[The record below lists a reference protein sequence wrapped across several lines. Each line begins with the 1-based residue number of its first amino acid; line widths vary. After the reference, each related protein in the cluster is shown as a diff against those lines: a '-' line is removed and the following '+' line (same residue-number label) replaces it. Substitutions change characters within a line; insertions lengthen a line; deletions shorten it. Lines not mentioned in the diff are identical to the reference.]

1 MVEVKTMKSGDVRR
15 NWRDV
20 LDIVF
25 SKEAS
30 IVVER
35 HGKPMAV
42 VVGYKHWQELHTSIA
57 EATNADSD

>member
-1 MVEVKTMKSGDVRR
+1 MKSGDVRR

-42 VVGYKHWQELHTSIA
+42 VVGYKHWQELHANTGDTSN
-57 EATNADSD
+57 TDSD